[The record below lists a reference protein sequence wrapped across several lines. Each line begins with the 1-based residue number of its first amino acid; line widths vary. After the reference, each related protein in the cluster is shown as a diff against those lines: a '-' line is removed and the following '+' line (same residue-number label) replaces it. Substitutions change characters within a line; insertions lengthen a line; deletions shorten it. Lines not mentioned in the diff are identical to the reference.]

1 MLLRRLLRFLRRAY
15 LLRVPLL
22 TALGIAGFCFAA
34 IIWPPGL
41 KLLLGNAFDI
51 SSFWGIFAV
60 SLIAFLAG
68 WIVMVNWRL
77 VRLYGHERF
86 CGVRAKANRVL
97 RWRDLLP
104 YAVIPLVV
112 MAGVAVKSLGGLAGA
127 PGESAEFW
135 WWIVKAVPAALAGLL
150 ISLLCLAVVAVGQ
163 LLFTRRDYARL
174 RTEDGAERRIPD
186 LFLPLE
192 DWPMA
197 PLIEY
202 VGPREPVGK
211 QAEWIAGFLDRRLSA
226 NGGHGY
232 VRRDE
237 DGKVGSLLPG
247 QGAAFVLFLLTI
259 FIYLAIGLWGYNK
272 LGGVSPIPTL
282 CYLLLLAILLC
293 WTFSG
298 MAFFLDRY
306 RIPVLVLPVALL
318 LVAASCS
325 IGPDYYYPVL
335 ENPPEVAS
343 QNAATGNE
351 KSSGGSIIVVAANGG
366 GIQASA
372 WTARVLTGLEKKCR
386 DTEGCGNHFGT
397 SIRLISSVSGGSVG
411 TMYFVNE
418 YEEGNL
424 PEDEEELDRIV
435 GRAGGSSLDQV
446 AWGLLYPDLARTLN
460 PTPYV
465 LSPLLGWDRGRA
477 MEKAWS
483 REDTSWPRR
492 EGIKE
497 GLSEWRKDADDFQRP
512 AVIFNTTIAETGQRL
527 PLATTDLPPES
538 PGGKS
543 YNELFDNVTPR
554 PDIRVVTAARLSASF
569 PYVSPAARADVDE
582 REQAHLVDGGYYDN
596 YGVSSLVEWLDW
608 KLEKQLEEDSTEEP
622 KISKVLIVEIR
633 GAPSADDPDSKSD
646 QG

>member
-1 MLLRRLLRFLRRAY
+1 MRRAY
-15 LLRVPLL
+15 LLRIPLL

-112 MAGVAVKSLGGLAGA
+112 LEGVAGA

-163 LLFTRRDYARL
+163 LLFTRRDHAAL
-174 RTEDGAERRIPD
+174 RTEDDDERRIPD

-192 DWPMA
+192 GWPVA

-202 VGPREPVGK
+202 VVPLDPVGK
-211 QAEWIAGFLDRRLSA
+211 QAEWIADFLDRRLSA
-226 NGGHGY
+226 NGGRGY

-259 FIYLAIGLWGYNK
+259 FIYLAIGLWGYTK

-306 RIPVLVLPVALL
+306 RVPVLVLPVALL

-343 QNAATGNE
+343 QNAATGN
-351 KSSGGSIIVVAANGG
+351 KNTSGGSIIVVAANGG

-372 WTARVLTGLEKKCR
+372 WTARVLT
-386 DTEGCGNHFGT
+386 
-397 SIRLISSVSGGSVG
+397 
-411 TMYFVNE
+411 
-418 YEEGNL
+418 
-424 PEDEEELDRIV
+424 
-435 GRAGGSSLDQV
+435 
-446 AWGLLYPDLARTLN
+446 
-460 PTPYV
+460 
-465 LSPLLGWDRGRA
+465 
-477 MEKAWS
+477 
-483 REDTSWPRR
+483 
-492 EGIKE
+492 
-497 GLSEWRKDADDFQRP
+497 
-512 AVIFNTTIAETGQRL
+512 
-527 PLATTDLPPES
+527 
-538 PGGKS
+538 
-543 YNELFDNVTPR
+543 
-554 PDIRVVTAARLSASF
+554 
-569 PYVSPAARADVDE
+569 
-582 REQAHLVDGGYYDN
+582 
-596 YGVSSLVEWLDW
+596 
-608 KLEKQLEEDSTEEP
+608 
-622 KISKVLIVEIR
+622 
-633 GAPSADDPDSKSD
+633 
-646 QG
+646 